1 MEPST
6 ENTLSS
12 LASGGQVAIYSTAS
26 TPSTTAARGRGLH
39 CTARGRAAV
48 ELKLGE
54 ATGTAGTDRQDCR

>member
-26 TPSTTAARGRGLH
+26 TPSTTAARGR
-39 CTARGRAAV
+39 AAV

-54 ATGTAGTDRQDCR
+54 ATAGAGADRQDRR